1 DLLLTKPEII
11 VSINKRFYNFLPS
24 SVNCVSLC
32 LENGIAELQH
42 GKLAFKKKLILDN
55 AIPFIGKRAVKIQ
68 AASINV
74 ARLLLEEPH
83 NIYDIC
89 GVRL

>member
-1 DLLLTKPEII
+1 MFHCAI
-11 VSINKRFYNFLPS
+11 
-24 SVNCVSLC
+24 
-32 LENGIAELQH
+32 ENGIAELEH
-42 GKLAFKKKLILDN
+42 GKLAIKNKLILDD
-55 AIPFIGKRAVKIQ
+55 ALPFIGKRAVKIQ
-68 AASINV
+68 AASINI